1 MEIWDVFK
9 DCITSA
15 KIRKIGNGGKAK
27 LSIAE
32 VTNQFVSVQRAKY
45 KFSDEVYDE
54 IQKNYGF
61 TQRSTEKVLMGQK
74 QLTSTIFA
82 ILLSFDQIAPCEF
95 FSGNG
100 SVENDAL
107 VIKLLHKMAPDEV
120 RELRRKLY
128 WDKIE
133 LESIDR
139 LYTDSKKLLD
149 GTPDSERIQGLAKPG
164 KLTDAEVAK
173 YINYR
178 AKVENSLVDLPA
190 ERTKI
195 LDEISQIESRLAK
208 LGWGE

>member
-9 DCITSA
+9 DCIASA

-32 VTNQFVSVQRAKY
+32 VTNQFVSVQRAEY
-45 KFSDEVYDE
+45 KFSDEVYNE
-54 IQKNYGF
+54 IQKNYDF
-61 TQRSTEKVLMGQK
+61 TQRSTEKVLMGQN

-100 SVENDAL
+100 SVESDAL

-139 LYTDSKKLLD
+139 MYTESKKLLN
-149 GTPDSERIQGLAKPG
+149 GTPNSERIQGLAKPG

-178 AKVENSLVDLPA
+178 ARVENNLADLPA